1 METIEVFDYDLLD
14 AVCMA
19 QAGLAQDSPHPESH
33 YLNTILNILF
43 AYLSTDQRKEVEDY
57 LAEKKYHKPVK
68 LILPNN
74 D

>member
-1 METIEVFDYDLLD
+1 METIEVFDYDLFD

-19 QAGLAQDSPHPESH
+19 QAGLAQDSPEPESH
-33 YLNTILNILF
+33 YLNIILNILF
-43 AYLSTDQRKEVEDY
+43 AYLSSGQRKDVEKY
-57 LAEKKYHKPVK
+57 LAEKQYQKPVK